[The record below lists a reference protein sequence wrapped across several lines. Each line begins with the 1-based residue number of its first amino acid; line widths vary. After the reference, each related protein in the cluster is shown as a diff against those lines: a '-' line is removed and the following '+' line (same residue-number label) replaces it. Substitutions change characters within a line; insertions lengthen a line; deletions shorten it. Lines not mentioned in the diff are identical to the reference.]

1 MSAKIID
8 GKTIAQQVRNEVVE
22 QVKQR
27 LAAGKRAPGLAV
39 VLVGENPA
47 SQIYVASKR
56 RACDEVGFLSRSYDL
71 PAATSEAELLALI
84 DQLNAD
90 EEIDG
95 ILVQLPLPAGIDNVK
110 VLERIHPDKDVDGF
124 HPYNVGRLCQRA
136 PKLRPCTPRGIV
148 TLLERYNIDTYGLN
162 AVVVGA
168 SNIVGRPMSMEL
180 LLAGCTTTVT
190 HRFTKNLRHHVENA
204 DLLVVAV
211 GKPGFIPG
219 DWIKPGAIV
228 VDVGIN
234 RLESGKVV
242 GDVDFDAAS
251 ERAAYITPV
260 PGGVG
265 PMTVATLIKIPC
277 RPARNITT
285 FNLNK

>member
-8 GKTIAQQVRNEVVE
+8 GKTIAQQVRNEVAE

-110 VLERIHPDKDVDGF
+110 VLERIHRTKTSTVSTRTTSAACA
-124 HPYNVGRLCQRA
+124 NARLSCARA
-136 PKLRPCTPRGIV
+136 RR
-148 TLLERYNIDTYGLN
+148 
-162 AVVVGA
+162 
-168 SNIVGRPMSMEL
+168 
-180 LLAGCTTTVT
+180 
-190 HRFTKNLRHHVENA
+190 
-204 DLLVVAV
+204 
-211 GKPGFIPG
+211 
-219 DWIKPGAIV
+219 
-228 VDVGIN
+228 
-234 RLESGKVV
+234 
-242 GDVDFDAAS
+242 AAS
-251 ERAAYITPV
+251 SPCWSVITS
-260 PGGVG
+260 
-265 PMTVATLIKIPC
+265 IPT
-277 RPARNITT
+277 A
-285 FNLNK
+285 